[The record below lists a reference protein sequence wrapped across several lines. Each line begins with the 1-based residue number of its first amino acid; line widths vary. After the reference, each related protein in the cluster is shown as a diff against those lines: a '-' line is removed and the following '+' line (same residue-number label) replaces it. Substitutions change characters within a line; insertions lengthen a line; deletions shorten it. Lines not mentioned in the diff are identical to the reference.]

1 MKNKEPVKIDESSN
15 LSLFKIEKER
25 ITGVDLIENS
35 ILERRRIMNKK
46 LKDKNMNE
54 HFYKL

>member
-1 MKNKEPVKIDESSN
+1 MF
-15 LSLFKIEKER
+15 LEKER

-46 LKDKNMNE
+46 MRDKNME
-54 HFYKL
+54 DHFYKL